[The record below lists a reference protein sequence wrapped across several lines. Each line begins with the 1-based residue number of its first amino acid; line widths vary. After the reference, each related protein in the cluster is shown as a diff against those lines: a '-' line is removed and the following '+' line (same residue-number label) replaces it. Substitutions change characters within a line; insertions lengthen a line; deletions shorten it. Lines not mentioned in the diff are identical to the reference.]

1 VCKPRLALNSE
12 IHLPL
17 PSQVLLEL
25 KACVTIAWLTLMD
38 FVGTWI
44 MSISIHDFNKNA
56 ERLFAAILKGVCLN

>member
-1 VCKPRLALNSE
+1 
-12 IHLPL
+12 
-17 PSQVLLEL
+17 VLLEL